1 MSPSPGGPSALAD
14 VMRTNAP
21 FYLSLTAALLIV
33 TYVPAFS
40 MWLPR
45 LAGYAH

>member
-1 MSPSPGGPSALAD
+1 MSTSAA
-14 VMRTNAP
+14 

-33 TYVPAFS
+33 TSVPAFS